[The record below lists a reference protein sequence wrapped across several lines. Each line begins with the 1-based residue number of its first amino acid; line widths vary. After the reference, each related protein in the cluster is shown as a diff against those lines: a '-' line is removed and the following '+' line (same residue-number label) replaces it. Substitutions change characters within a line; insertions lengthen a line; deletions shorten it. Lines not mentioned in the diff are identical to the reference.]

1 MILATE
7 RILENQEYEK
17 NFYVDNE
24 KLFCDFC
31 QGTALDHTKKNALD
45 KHLKSKKHVNN
56 VEKKR
61 KNNER
66 ELMLRKSPKQEDIP
80 FKKED
85 IPFEKTNIPFEKADI
100 PFEKVDKPKNFFQ
113 EYCANGDAIAN
124 SSLLQE
130 IQGKCLSIAFN
141 MENSWVQEW
150 LRNKRISIIVDET
163 TDYYGQLMFNV
174 FFVCGGQTNLAS
186 TEYPNIANNIPI
198 AELVVK
204 TLNYYNVSF
213 DNVVFFIP
221 NNSRYTLQVFQVLS
235 PLLPR
240 LKNNRCLVQI
250 LKSVGES
257 WIYYKNFKFLTYIVL
272 SIETSFIEC
281 PALEG
286 RWNNLLNSL
295 NFHNIDPNYNQNYN
309 QYYGNLVLPL
319 NHDLISWFKFI
330 FWIDHHI
337 SQLRTFYIEEEM
349 INPESKAIQE
359 LATVFKDPTKFFI
372 FETFIMFVAS
382 NAKCIVDGYEY
393 FKIKNKPIA
402 PFVIRCLAYLEATLQ
417 LGSTYS
423 VSDELKVKF
432 IENNVEPKPYTKMFH
447 EAFQIASN
455 TLKGQ
460 IDNHLALPMFNAVQC
475 FDPRFIR
482 THCYNINSYS
492 EIEEFKNPENNILEE
507 WEVYCSLEEEFGN
520 DELDLDN
527 YWKNKTEML
536 PNLSRLALDYI
547 WLPVSGL

>member
-85 IPFEKTNIPFEKADI
+85 IPFEKTNIPFEKADT

-130 IQGKCLSIAFN
+130 IQGKCLSVAFN

-163 TDYYGQLMFNV
+163 TDYY
-174 FFVCGGQTNLAS
+174 
-186 TEYPNIANNIPI
+186 
-198 AELVVK
+198 
-204 TLNYYNVSF
+204 
-213 DNVVFFIP
+213 
-221 NNSRYTLQVFQVLS
+221 
-235 PLLPR
+235 
-240 LKNNRCLVQI
+240 
-250 LKSVGES
+250 
-257 WIYYKNFKFLTYIVL
+257 VL

-423 VSDELKVKF
+423 
-432 IENNVEPKPYTKMFH
+432 P
-447 EAFQIASN
+447 QI
-455 TLKGQ
+455 
-460 IDNHLALPMFNAVQC
+460 
-475 FDPRFIR
+475 R
-482 THCYNINSYS
+482 
-492 EIEEFKNPENNILEE
+492 
-507 WEVYCSLEEEFGN
+507 
-520 DELDLDN
+520 
-527 YWKNKTEML
+527 
-536 PNLSRLALDYI
+536 
-547 WLPVSGL
+547 

>member
-85 IPFEKTNIPFEKADI
+85 IPFEKTNIPFEKADT

-130 IQGKCLSIAFN
+130 IQGKCLSVAFN

-163 TDYYGQLMFNV
+163 TDYY
-174 FFVCGGQTNLAS
+174 
-186 TEYPNIANNIPI
+186 
-198 AELVVK
+198 
-204 TLNYYNVSF
+204 
-213 DNVVFFIP
+213 
-221 NNSRYTLQVFQVLS
+221 
-235 PLLPR
+235 
-240 LKNNRCLVQI
+240 
-250 LKSVGES
+250 
-257 WIYYKNFKFLTYIVL
+257 VL